1 MLRAAMGLVAALSAC
16 VLIDSAAL
24 AASPPKYVT
33 AAVKDP
39 ARPDADKMRD
49 AERKPAETLTFAG
62 IKPGQQVA
70 EFIPGGGY
78 FTRLISKIV
87 GPSGHVYALVPP
99 PRPNAPPGAPNMAA
113 AVEELGKNPAYANV
127 SVVFIGQGGPGL
139 GLPQP
144 ADVVWTSQNY
154 HDFHNRPNA
163 DMTAFNK
170 QVFDALKPGGTY
182 FVLDHAAAAG
192 AGTTV
197 TGTLHRIEP
206 AAAKMEIESAGF
218 KLAGESDVLHNPD
231 DPHTANVRDPSIRGK
246 TDQFML
252 KFTKP

>member
-16 VLIDSAAL
+16 FLVDSAAL
-24 AASPPKYVT
+24 AASAPKYVT
-33 AAVKDP
+33 AAVNDP

-70 EFIPGGGY
+70 EFIPGSGY

-99 PRPNAPPGAPNMAA
+99 PRPNAPPGAPNMAT
-113 AVEELGKNPAYANV
+113 AVQELAKTYTNV

-144 ADVVWTSQNY
+144 VDVVWTSQNY

-170 QVFDALKPGGTY
+170 QVLDALKPGGT
-182 FVLDHAAAAG
+182 FLVLDHASAPG

-197 TGTLHRIEP
+197 TSTLHRIDPE
-206 AAAKMEIESAGF
+206 AAKTEIESAGF
-218 KLAGESDVLHNPD
+218 KLAGESGVLHNPN

-246 TDQFML
+246 TDQFIL